1 MEKEQRKE
9 LYQKAILK
17 WGELPQI
24 NMVYE
29 EAGELVTALARY
41 LRGREDA
48 NGVITELADVSIM
61 IEQMATMF
69 GYEAYEN
76 EKDRKLERLKTRLD
90 DKK

>member
-29 EAGELVTALARY
+29 ETGELTTALARY
-41 LRGREDA
+41 MRGRDTEAD
-48 NGVITELADVSIM
+48 VITELADVSIM
-61 IEQMATMF
+61 IEQMAVLF
-69 GYEAYEN
+69 GYEDYEA
-76 EKDRKLERLKTRLD
+76 EKDRKLERLKSRLEA
-90 DKK
+90 